1 MLVGEVMTPDPVVV
15 APTTTLREARSL
27 AQRLGIGHL
36 PVLYQERLTGMLT
49 PHELVDETNAVLRAA
64 AGFAPGDQGS
74 GRHAVAAVMQAAYPV
89 VGPELSVESAARLLL
104 VRHRSGVAVLDERVR
119 LVGILTTS
127 DLLAAGMSPTEHAT
141 AES

>member
-27 AQRLGIGHL
+27 AQRLGIRHL

-49 PHELVDETNAVLRAA
+49 PHELVDDANALLRAA
-64 AGFAPGDQGS
+64 AGFEPRGQRS
-74 GRHAVAAVMQAAYPV
+74 GRQEVAAVMQPAYPV
-89 VGPELSVESAARLLL
+89 VGPELPVESAARLLL
-104 VRHRSGVAVLDERVR
+104 VRHRSGVAVLDKRVR
-119 LVGILTTS
+119 LVGILTTT

-141 AES
+141 AET